1 MLRVGL
7 TGGLASGKSHVGRA
21 LAELGCHLISADE
34 LGHQSLEPGGE
45 AYEPVIREFGG
56 GILDERGF
64 VDRRRLAAEV
74 FGDPERLKRL
84 NGFVHPVVVRREE
97 ELIAQAAAAEPEGI
111 AVVEAAILVETGSWR
126 RFDRLILAVCPLES
140 QVERAMKRDGIT
152 REQALTR
159 IARQMP
165 LDEKKK
171 YAHYVIDTSGSREDT
186 YNQTVEVF
194 RSLRSIRQL

>member
-74 FGDPERLKRL
+74 FGDPERLNRL

-111 AVVEAAILVETGSWR
+111 AVVEAAILIETGSWR